1 MIQVDKTDELYKY
14 LQALGVEDIEG
25 EYIELAQ
32 NGRYKRADIRQYY
45 RAMFEPSKTED
56 VVETELEKVLD
67 YYIDIKK
74 AKTLNDKALRQALL
88 DYKATKS
95 EKTRELIINSQLKDI
110 LYLCLNY
117 YTLHK
122 DVDIQDLVQVANI
135 GLLDAIDK
143 YQEAKKID
151 FKDYV
156 IYWTRVK
163 IKEEFEEK
171 KNG

>member
-1 MIQVDKTDELYKY
+1 
-14 LQALGVEDIEG
+14 
-25 EYIELAQ
+25 
-32 NGRYKRADIRQYY
+32 
-45 RAMFEPSKTED
+45 
-56 VVETELEKVLD
+56 
-67 YYIDIKK
+67 
-74 AKTLNDKALRQALL
+74 
-88 DYKATKS
+88 
-95 EKTRELIINSQLKDI
+95 
-110 LYLCLNY
+110 
-117 YTLHK
+117 
-122 DVDIQDLVQVANI
+122 VANI